1 MVNYNFSNG
10 EIGRIDDRK
19 VYVMPAWKYSSR
31 KADPDV
37 IYALS
42 FGADESL
49 VLMLNDKEIGSM
61 TSNGMVMYNEEK
73 KEKDK
78 EKSKTAPKKEEKKEE
93 EILATGEIDL
103 AGMSAKVDEFL
114 RDSLARD
121 FLKEIQ

>member
-10 EIGRIDDRK
+10 EIGRIDDRM
-19 VYVMPAWKYSSR
+19 VYVMPAGKYSSR
-31 KADPDV
+31 KADPEV

-49 VLMLNDKEIGSM
+49 VLMLNDKAIGSM
-61 TSNGMVMYNEEK
+61 TPNGMVMYNEEK
-73 KEKDK
+73 KEK
-78 EKSKTAPKKEEKKEE
+78 SKPKAAPKKGKEE
-93 EILATGEIDL
+93 EEEIPTTGEIDL
-103 AGMSAKVDEFL
+103 AGMSAKIDEFL

>member
-19 VYVMPAWKYSSR
+19 VYVMPAWKYSSK
-31 KADPDV
+31 KADPNV

-42 FGADESL
+42 FGVDQSL

-73 KEKDK
+73 KEK
-78 EKSKTAPKKEEKKEE
+78 SKPKAVPKKEEEKKEE
-93 EILATGEIDL
+93 IPTAGEIDL